1 MTPRQSPAMLAGIE
15 AAAAKAGGQDAKR
28 GQRLETAEGLD
39 VAIAALVNCDLE
51 VLRLQWR
58 NQMGG
63 HAPAHLPRWLLLR
76 LLAYRLQAAALGDLD
91 KSVLRLLRQPR
102 SDGSVEPD
110 GRPFEAR
117 APVTREGVDLQSGA
131 LLVRE
136 WNGKPE
142 RVMILDKGFAWN
154 GGTYRS
160 LSQIAKAMTGTNWNG
175 HRFFGLRRSGD
186 QHRAAATGEAERRH
200 RQRPTTGRSSGVRRR
215 TAGEGD
221 PLIET
226 ARREP

>member
-1 MTPRQSPAMLAGIE
+1 V
-15 AAAAKAGGQDAKR
+15 KR
-28 GQRLETAEGLD
+28 GQRIETTEGLD
-39 VAIAALVNCDLE
+39 AEIAALANCDLE
-51 VLRLQWR
+51 ALRLQWR

-63 HAPAHLPRWLLLR
+63 HVPAHLPRWLLLR

-91 KSVLRLLRQPR
+91 KSALRLLRQPKCE
-102 SDGSVEPD
+102 GPEGPD

-186 QHRAAATGEAERRH
+186 QQRAAATGEGEGKHGRRAIA
-200 RQRPTTGRSSGVRRR
+200 GRGAGAGSR
-215 TAGEGD
+215 TAGAVD
-221 PLIET
+221 PLRET
-226 ARREP
+226 ARGEP

>member
-1 MTPRQSPAMLAGIE
+1 MSSRRSPAMCGGIE
-15 AAAAKAGGQDAKR
+15 GAVAKIGGQEAK
-28 GQRLETAEGLD
+28 LEPGDRLD
-39 VAIAALVNCDLE
+39 VAIAALANCDLAA
-51 VLRLQWR
+51 LRVQWR

-91 KSVLRLLRQPR
+91 KSALRLLRQPKG
-102 SDGSVEPD
+102 DGAVEPD

-117 APVTREGVDLQSGA
+117 APVTRAGVDLQSGA

-136 WNGKPE
+136 WNGKLE
-142 RVMILDKGFAWN
+142 RVMILDMGFAWN

-175 HRFFGLRRSGD
+175 HRFFGLRRSGG
-186 QHRAAATGEAERRH
+186 QRMASATGEAERKRGWG
-200 RQRPTTGRSSGVRRR
+200 PTAGKGAWRR
-215 TAGEGD
+215 TEGEGD
-221 PLIET
+221 LLRET
-226 ARREP
+226 VRGEP